1 MSENVEERITVTFTA
16 EKLERLKTA
25 KELFENDVKTKIEVD
40 NFIDMLVKTY
50 LSYRNARGASESSLL
65 EKLTER

>member
-1 MSENVEERITVTFTA
+1 MSKKVEERITVTFTA

-25 KELFENDVKTKIEVD
+25 KGLFENDVKTKIEMD

-50 LSYRNARGASESSLL
+50 LSYRNVRGASESSLL

>member
-25 KELFENDVKTKIEVD
+25 KGLFENDVKTKIEVD

>member
-25 KELFENDVKTKIEVD
+25 KGLFENDVKTQIEVD

-50 LSYRNARGASESSLL
+50 LSYRAARGASESSLL